1 MNHGGMI
8 RFPMEGPGTLDKK
21 RKETYM
27 TEQEKHNAQRLA
39 FAIERHADPGT
50 IRQLARLLNYESDQ
64 LRTDIEA
71 LARFVSECSQA
82 TEE

>member
-1 MNHGGMI
+1 
-8 RFPMEGPGTLDKK
+8 
-21 RKETYM
+21 M

-50 IRQLARLLNYESDQ
+50 IRQLAKLLNYEPAQ
-64 LRTDIEA
+64 LGKDIEA

-82 TEE
+82 AEE